1 MLGKRTP
8 QHSLMI
14 HGVVVVQAT
23 PSQIASLLSPLLG
36 DNMDC
41 VNSLLQ
47 TLQGV
52 QEEEARSDR
61 SEMLLKEVAPW
72 WCSSKVACYPIH
84 RNLTEWAI
92 KTKLPH
98 EWSWKREDLLL
109 NLEMIGGV
117 SAECE
122 NRAYDFLSYHR
133 YLDVLHHIGPVPP
146 MTLLEK
152 IRFLKETLVVY
163 EGHEAEIHLYL
174 SFDEWME

>member
-1 MLGKRTP
+1 MT
-8 QHSLMI
+8 HE
-14 HGVVVVQAT
+14 VVVVPAT
-23 PSQIASLLSPLLG
+23 PSQITRLLSPLLG
-36 DNMDC
+36 DNTDC

-52 QEEEARSDR
+52 QEEEARSDW

-72 WCSSKVACYPIH
+72 WCPSKVACYPLY
-84 RNLTEWAI
+84 RNFTEWAI
-92 KTKLPH
+92 KTKSPH
-98 EWSWKREDLLL
+98 AGSWKREDLLL
-109 NLEMIGGV
+109 NLEMIGGI
-117 SAECE
+117 SEECE

-152 IRFLKETLVVY
+152 MRFLKETIYRVCAVN
-163 EGHEAEIHLYL
+163 HQWPEIHLYL